1 MNLTIY
7 KALSIVEL
15 TPQSLNRISASI
27 LASISSANLFMLHTI
42 SHLQQPVYITFPDI
56 RKTSLYFLG
65 RPVPPFQCFEFP
77 YRVFIETLPYRSGGN
92 TADYRIRW
100 HVLRNNGTGGYDC
113 PIADVNTSHNHRFIA
128 YPHIV
133 AYHDVTFVVPS
144 RCHVRFLQIPVFIKE
159 REGVSG

>member
-27 LASISSANLFMLHTI
+27 LASISSANLFMLYTI

-77 YRVFIETLPYRSGGN
+77 YHFFIETLPYQSGRN
-92 TADYRIRW
+92 TANYRIRRYIF
-100 HVLRNNGTGGYDC
+100 RNNGTGGYDC
-113 PIADVNTSHNHRFIA
+113 PVSDVNACHYHRFIA
-128 YPHIV
+128 YPYII
-133 AYHDVTFVVPS
+133 AYHDVAFVVPS
-144 RCHVRFLQIPVFIKE
+144 CCHV
-159 REGVSG
+159 